1 MGVSPGDRGEILG
14 KTMNF
19 FEAQE
24 KARRRT
30 KWLVAYFV
38 CAVISIVFSV
48 YVGVAFAMKLAGS
61 LPELWHPELFAVVA
75 GATLL
80 LILGGTAYK
89 SIDLRRGGRA
99 VAEGMGGRP
108 VQPDTGDLKE
118 RQLLNIVEEMA
129 IASGTPVP
137 LVYVMDQEAG
147 INAFAA
153 GTEPSNAVI
162 GVTRGC
168 LDLLSR
174 SELQGVIAHEFSHI
188 RNGDM
193 RLNMRLVG
201 FIFGILILMIV
212 GRVLISFLRYAR
224 PSKNNKEGG
233 GVLAVLLL
241 TGFVLFLAGAIGGFF
256 ARAIQAAVSRQRE
269 FLADASA
276 VQFTR
281 DTDGLIGAFKKIG
294 GWKEGARVQSP
305 QAAAM
310 SHMFF
315 AEGGLFRWGMAT
327 HPPLKVRIRALDP
340 NSSKVNFDSVSLPD
354 VDIAGVGSPS
364 ASMAGFSSSA
374 STQESP
380 AIKASET
387 LACLGDDM
395 DWQLERGQQI
405 CVGIDEEWRAA
416 SRDRSKAQVLIFA
429 MLLSGD
435 SRKRR
440 EQLEGLRQGM
450 GQKYVETLSEWH
462 ETIGPLHSAA
472 KIAILDLC
480 IPTLKQLSESEYE
493 RLLQMLDW
501 VIAADEKVDLFEFML
516 QHSLSRHL
524 SSHFFSGKRKLDRGP
539 GPTKGLSESG
549 DILLSMMA
557 WNGRDSK
564 GAAKAFKFAVEGSTP
579 FESRVP
585 SLLPED
591 SLNSELVL
599 AALAA
604 FEEASPLLKKR
615 ILEMCGH
622 AAAEDGVLTN
632 EEAELLRVVADGI
645 GTALPP
651 FLS

>member
-1 MGVSPGDRGEILG
+1 MSPGDRGAILG

-30 KWLVAYFV
+30 KWLVAYFF

-48 YVGVAFAMKLAGS
+48 YVGVAFALKLAGA
-61 LPELWHPELFAVVA
+61 LPELWHPELFALVA

-201 FIFGILILMIV
+201 FIFGILVLMIV

-233 GVLAVLLL
+233 GMLVVLLL

-327 HPPLKVRIRALDP
+327 HPPLQVRIRALDP
-340 NSSKVNFDSVSLPD
+340 NSSKVKFDSVSLPD
-354 VDIAGVGSPS
+354 VDMAGVGSPS
-364 ASMAGFSSSA
+364 ASMASFSSSA
-374 STQESP
+374 STGEPP
-380 AIKASET
+380 AIKAAET
-387 LACLGDDM
+387 LACLGDEV

-405 CVGIDEEWRAA
+405 CVGIDEKWRTA

-435 SRKRR
+435 SMKCR

-557 WNGRDSK
+557 WNGRNSK

-585 SLLPED
+585 TLLPED

-599 AALAA
+599 AALGA
-604 FEEASPLLKKR
+604 FEEASPLVKKR
-615 ILEMCGH
+615 ILEMCGR

>member
-1 MGVSPGDRGEILG
+1 
-14 KTMNF
+14 MNF
-19 FEAQE
+19 FEAQD

-38 CAVISIVFSV
+38 CAVISIVGSV
-48 YVGVAFAMKLAGS
+48 YLGVAIAMNLAGS
-61 LPELWHPELFAVVA
+61 LPVLWDPNLFFFVA
-75 GATLL
+75 GVTLL

-89 SIDLRRGGRA
+89 SIELRRGGRSI
-99 VAEGMGGRP
+99 AEAMGGRP
-108 VQPDTGDLKE
+108 VQPNSGDYKE

-137 LVYVMDQEAG
+137 LVYVMDQETG

-193 RLNMRLVG
+193 RLNMQLVG

-212 GRVLISFLRYAR
+212 GRVLISSLRYAR
-224 PSKNNKEGG
+224 PSRNNKEGG
-233 GVLAVLLL
+233 GLLVVLMLSGL
-241 TGFVLFLAGAIGGFF
+241 VLFLAGAIGGFF

-281 DTDGLIGAFKKIG
+281 DTNGLIGALRKIG
-294 GWKEGARVQSP
+294 GWEGGARIQSP

-340 NSSKVNFDSVSLPD
+340 DSSKFKFDSVSLPD
-354 VDIAGVGSPS
+354 VDMSVDEDPLAGVS
-364 ASMAGFSSSA
+364 GFSSRS
-374 STQESP
+374 STGESSDM
-380 AIKASET
+380 KATET
-387 LACLGDDM
+387 LTCLGNDM
-395 DWQLERGQQI
+395 EWQLEHGQKI
-405 CVGIDEEWRAA
+405 YAGIDEDWRLAA
-416 SRDRSKAQVLIFA
+416 RDRRKAQVLIFA
-429 MLLSGD
+429 LLLSGD
-435 SRKRR
+435 SEKRR
-440 EQLEGLRQGM
+440 KQLVGLRQGM
-450 GQKYVETLSEWH
+450 GRDYVERLSEWH
-462 ETIGPLHSAA
+462 VAIRSLHSAA

-480 IPTLKQLSESEYE
+480 IPTLRQLSGNEHE
-493 RLLQMLDW
+493 RLIQMLDW

-516 QHSLSRHL
+516 QHSLSKHL
-524 SSHFFSGKRKLDRGP
+524 SDHFSTGKEKSARRLTLPRGLP
-539 GPTKGLSESG
+539 ESG
-549 DILLSMMA
+549 DTLLSLMA
-557 WNGRDSK
+557 WNGRDGK
-564 GAAKAFKFAVEGSTP
+564 GAAKAFKFAVERSSP
-579 FESRVP
+579 FESWTP
-585 SLLPED
+585 SLLSED
-591 SLNSELVL
+591 SINSEIVL
-599 AALAA
+599 EALAA
-604 FEEASPLLKKR
+604 FDGAAPLIKKN

-622 AAAEDGVLTN
+622 AAAEDGVLTS
-632 EEAELLRVVADGI
+632 EEAEILRIVADGI
-645 GTALPP
+645 GAALPP
-651 FLS
+651 FRS

>member
-1 MGVSPGDRGEILG
+1 
-14 KTMNF
+14 MNF

-30 KWLVAYFV
+30 KWLVAYFF
-38 CAVISIVFSV
+38 CAVISIVVSV
-48 YVGVAFAMKLAGS
+48 YIGVAFAMKLAGS
-61 LPELWHPELFAVVA
+61 RQELWDPNLFAFVA

-99 VAEGMGGRP
+99 VAESMGGRP

-193 RLNMRLVG
+193 RLNMQLVG
-201 FIFGILILMIV
+201 FIFGILVLMIV

-294 GWKEGARVQSP
+294 GWKEGARVKSP

-327 HPPLKVRIRALDP
+327 HPPLQVRIRALDP

-354 VDIAGVGSPS
+354 VDTAGVGSPS
-364 ASMAGFSSSA
+364 ASMASFSSSA
-374 STQESP
+374 STGEPP
-380 AIKASET
+380 AIKAAET
-387 LACLGDDM
+387 LACLGDEV
-395 DWQLERGQQI
+395 DWQLEHGQQI
-405 CVGIDEEWRAA
+405 CVGIDEKWRSA

-435 SRKRR
+435 SMKCR

-557 WNGRDSK
+557 WNGRNSK

-585 SLLPED
+585 TLLPED

-599 AALAA
+599 AALGA
-604 FEEASPLLKKR
+604 FEEASPLVKKR
-615 ILEMCGH
+615 ILETCGR

>member
-1 MGVSPGDRGEILG
+1 MC
-14 KTMNF
+14 KAMNF
-19 FEAQE
+19 FEAQDQ
-24 KARRRT
+24 ARRRT

-38 CAVISIVFSV
+38 CAVISIVVSV
-48 YVGVAFAMKLAGS
+48 YFGVAFAMKLAGS
-61 LPELWHPELFAVVA
+61 RQELWDPGLFSFVA
-75 GATLL
+75 GATLF

-201 FIFGILILMIV
+201 FIFGILVLMIV
-212 GRVLISFLRYAR
+212 GRVLISSLRYAR
-224 PSKNNKEGG
+224 PSKNSKEGG
-233 GVLAVLLL
+233 GVLVVLLL
-241 TGFVLFLAGAIGGFF
+241 SGFALFLAGAIGGFF

-327 HPPLKVRIRALDP
+327 HPPLQVRIRALDP

-354 VDIAGVGSPS
+354 VDMAGVGSPS

-374 STQESP
+374 STREPP
-380 AIKASET
+380 AIKAAET
-387 LACLGDDM
+387 LACLGDDI

-405 CVGIDEEWRAA
+405 CVGIDEEWSAA
-416 SRDRSKAQVLIFA
+416 ARDRSKAQVLIFA

-435 SRKRR
+435 PRKCR

-450 GQKYVETLSEWH
+450 GRKYVETLSEWH

-480 IPTLKQLSESEYE
+480 IPTLKRLSESEYE

-524 SSHFFSGKRKLDRGP
+524 SSHFFSGKRKLERGP
-539 GPTKGLSESG
+539 GLTKGLSESG

-591 SLNSELVL
+591 ALNSELVL

-622 AAAEDGVLTN
+622 AAAEDGVLSN

-645 GTALPP
+645 GVALPP
-651 FLS
+651 FLL